1 MCFYR
6 NLKAFE
12 SLKAIKPMVPRWMSP
27 FRSPFR
33 EETGGYSHMQVV
45 SCWEHVKRP
54 LVPILSA
61 FLLLGYPILRLK
73 SCQIS
78 NVSCYV
84 MLKNPKSSAS
94 PALPQPFPSPSP
106 GPSPALSPGG
116 QGAHERQLLRAALG
130 ILGAP
135 SASPSTAP
143 ETGSGRPERDRP
155 HNIVGRRVV
164 GMLLPSD
171 LLIFWDLFGGFNRDL
186 MGIQ

>member
-54 LVPILSA
+54 FVPILSA

-94 PALPQPFPSPSP
+94 PALPQPFPSPFPRWP
-106 GPSPALSPGG
+106 GCPWTPA
-116 QGAHERQLLRAALG
+116 AARSAWDP
-130 ILGAP
+130 GAP

>member
-54 LVPILSA
+54 FVPILSA

-94 PALPQPFPSPSP
+94 PALPQPFPPVARVPMNASCCAQRLGSWGAFSVTEHGAGDWKRSP
-106 GPSPALSPGG
+106 GERPTSQHRRPTGG
-116 QGAHERQLLRAALG
+116 WDVITFGFTDFLG
-130 ILGAP
+130 F
-135 SASPSTAP
+135 
-143 ETGSGRPERDRP
+143 
-155 HNIVGRRVV
+155 V
-164 GMLLPSD
+164 
-171 LLIFWDLFGGFNRDL
+171 W
-186 MGIQ
+186 GI

>member
-54 LVPILSA
+54 FVPILSA

-78 NVSCYV
+78 NVQVHLNMRSCCSCFCSAVPLTKPMPRQDETASETTQAV
-84 MLKNPKSSAS
+84 MHNAGPGASSRSGHKDSAK
-94 PALPQPFPSPSP
+94 
-106 GPSPALSPGG
+106 
-116 QGAHERQLLRAALG
+116 LLCWWFDG
-130 ILGAP
+130 
-135 SASPSTAP
+135 
-143 ETGSGRPERDRP
+143 
-155 HNIVGRRVV
+155 N
-164 GMLLPSD
+164 SD
-171 LLIFWDLFGGFNRDL
+171 LQTSPNFLLSKLSHFLFWIFRWIFELYHFKP
-186 MGIQ
+186 